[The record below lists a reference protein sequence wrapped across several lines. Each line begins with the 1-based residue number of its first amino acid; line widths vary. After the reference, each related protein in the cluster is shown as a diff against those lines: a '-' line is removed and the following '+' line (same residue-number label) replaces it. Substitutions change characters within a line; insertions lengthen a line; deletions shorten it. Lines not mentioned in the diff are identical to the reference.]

1 MKRLIY
7 SLTILFSIGTSAQNI
22 IAEAELK
29 AENVNEVSVEGSFV
43 DVYVTRGDEVYFKG
57 IIKGNGE
64 EGDYRFDTDIVGSTL
79 MIKVTNTRNRYS
91 WKNYRTQD
99 SRIDITIPEGVA
111 LDIDNSSGDINV
123 ANLRAT
129 ESTIEASSGDI
140 TLKSIICNLEVET
153 SSGDI
158 EISNLIGDSEIESTS
173 GDQDFRNVKG
183 SIESTASSG
192 DITFIDFD
200 GDLEIEATS
209 GDVELKTGKGT
220 LSVRTS
226 SGEIDG
232 DEITL
237 TGDADFDA
245 TSGNIEVDFTNDL
258 SDLSFDLSATSG
270 DLEVG
275 RQEAEKRLKIERGG
289 YTVRGVTSSGDQ
301 EYN

>member
-1 MKRLIY
+1 M
-7 SLTILFSIGTSAQNI
+7 
-22 IAEAELK
+22 
-29 AENVNEVSVEGSFV
+29 
-43 DVYVTRGDEVYFKG
+43 
-57 IIKGNGE
+57 
-64 EGDYRFDTDIVGSTL
+64 
-79 MIKVTNTRNRYS
+79 
-91 WKNYRTQD
+91 
-99 SRIDITIPEGVA
+99 
-111 LDIDNSSGDINV
+111 
-123 ANLRAT
+123 
-129 ESTIEASSGDI
+129 
-140 TLKSIICNLEVET
+140 
-153 SSGDI
+153 
-158 EISNLIGDSEIESTS
+158 
-173 GDQDFRNVKG
+173 KG
-183 SIESTASSG
+183 SIKSTASSG

-301 EYN
+301 EYNWSWRKLEEKTKDSDCYPFLFYSIQIDIFVGTLILT